1 MSFVLNDSLCDKFLS
16 LITKEKILTF
26 QNEYINY
33 LDNNNQKYK
42 NKISK
47 NIFIILFQKIF
58 SSIPSFTPLYEI
70 IFDKFKNKKLIF
82 KTEKKKELY
91 SLKDILSTEEID
103 INKIP
108 FILLAFYKSDFDN
121 KIKILFDLSD
131 LDYDGLI
138 NENEVKNMIY
148 SFIILFSQNECQFKT
163 KSNLIQRSLANAKAN
178 KVYFSIMYSPGELLN
193 ILKKEKFINFET
205 FYSSISRIK
214 DYKFNL
220 FPFHLSFIDFFSK
233 SNNEI
238 EYSLSQN
245 LIPEFLTISNSYIQ
259 KINSEEKY
267 DFNKDNNN
275 KLNNYFEVKISS
287 KKKKIIPIFKLEL
300 KKKQNLETII
310 HKENIKQN
318 KKHMLNCCST
328 NDIKYINPI
337 TKNQTES
344 YLENSTNET
353 NISQKRNNLNNKD
366 SIYEKADYDKF
377 KTLKFPP
384 CKLKSLNQK
393 PRIILPEVTSI
404 KKEKENK
411 ENNSLTL
418 KSLEDIYDEINK
430 IYIKK
435 HFYEEKK
442 KYNLKFLEEKIIK
455 KAYSMKKLF
464 TNENNIISNKFFFF
478 IKYKKKI

>member
-238 EYSLSQN
+238 EYSL
-245 LIPEFLTISNSYIQ
+245 
-259 KINSEEKY
+259 
-267 DFNKDNNN
+267 
-275 KLNNYFEVKISS
+275 
-287 KKKKIIPIFKLEL
+287 
-300 KKKQNLETII
+300 
-310 HKENIKQN
+310 
-318 KKHMLNCCST
+318 
-328 NDIKYINPI
+328 
-337 TKNQTES
+337 
-344 YLENSTNET
+344 
-353 NISQKRNNLNNKD
+353 
-366 SIYEKADYDKF
+366 
-377 KTLKFPP
+377 
-384 CKLKSLNQK
+384 
-393 PRIILPEVTSI
+393 
-404 KKEKENK
+404 
-411 ENNSLTL
+411 
-418 KSLEDIYDEINK
+418 
-430 IYIKK
+430 
-435 HFYEEKK
+435 
-442 KYNLKFLEEKIIK
+442 
-455 KAYSMKKLF
+455 
-464 TNENNIISNKFFFF
+464 
-478 IKYKKKI
+478 